1 MAVFYTFYTFFLREE
16 SSLSVD
22 FDFKDK
28 KVLLT
33 GATGD
38 VGSVLA
44 SSFLKYGAKVFGI
57 GKSPQKIS
65 AMENEEGIAK
75 YVSVD
80 FNEIDKIKDIA
91 REGLHWLGGCDI
103 FIHTA
108 AYMQVNDPLSISES
122 DWKYALNINLLAPY
136 FFIQEVFP
144 FLCKSVSG
152 RIILFGSGAGKHGG
166 IGTNLT
172 YGASKGGI
180 LALTFNLAREFAK
193 TKVTVNCLV
202 PGPIDGHMMNQF
214 DATTLKASLSKH
226 PMGRFG
232 MPEEIV
238 SATLFLS
245 SEETAHINGEAF
257 DVNGG
262 YYTD

>member
-1 MAVFYTFYTFFLREE
+1 M
-16 SSLSVD
+16 SLD
-22 FDFKDK
+22 FDFKGK
-28 KVLLT
+28 KILLT
-33 GATGD
+33 GVTGD

-44 SSFLKYGAKVFGI
+44 SSFLKSGAKLFGV
-57 GKSPQKIS
+57 GRSPDKIN
-65 AMENEEGIAK
+65 AMENVNGIAR
-75 YVSVD
+75 YVAVD
-80 FNEIDKIKDIA
+80 FNEEDQVKDIVQQ
-91 REGLHWLGGCDI
+91 GLTWLGGCDI

-122 DWKYALNINLLAPY
+122 DWAYALNINLLAPY
-136 FFIQEVFP
+136 FFIQKAFP

-172 YGASKGGI
+172 YGACKGGI
-180 LALTFNLAREFAK
+180 LAMTFNLAREFAK
-193 TKVTVNCLV
+193 SNVTVNCLV

-214 DATTLKASLSKH
+214 DADTLKISLGKH
-226 PMGRFG
+226 PMGRFAI
-232 MPEEIV
+232 PKEIV
-238 SATLFLS
+238 SATLFLA
-245 SEETAHINGEAF
+245 SEETGHINGEAF

>member
-1 MAVFYTFYTFFLREE
+1 M
-16 SSLSVD
+16 SLD
-22 FDFKDK
+22 FNFEGK
-28 KVLLT
+28 KILLT
-33 GATGD
+33 GVTGD

-44 SSFLKYGAKVFGI
+44 SSFLEYGAKLYGI
-57 GKSPQKIS
+57 GKSPEKIN
-65 AMENEEGIAK
+65 AMQSLEGIAK
-75 YVSVD
+75 YVAVD
-80 FNEIDKIKDIA
+80 FNEIEKIKTTA
-91 REGLHWLGGCDI
+91 RKGLNWLGGCDI

-108 AYMQVNDPLSISES
+108 AYMQVNDPLSLSES

-136 FFIQEVFP
+136 FFIQEAFP
-144 FLCKSVSG
+144 FLCKSCSG

-166 IGTNLT
+166 IGTNLS
-172 YGASKGGI
+172 YGACKGGI
-180 LALTFNLAREFAK
+180 LAMVFNLAREFAK

-202 PGPIDGHMMNQF
+202 PGPIDGRMMKQF
-214 DATTLKASLSKH
+214 DQTTLKASLSRH

-232 MPEEIV
+232 LPEEIV
-238 SATLFLS
+238 SATLFLA